1 MFVFFVYRQSKYTTI
16 RSAKELQAGD
26 HVSWPTEAM
35 SGMFQHHAIVVA
47 HKGENHFRI
56 IHVIQEGES
65 SISGSAFSRSKSS
78 KSSKSSSTSSDS
90 SPSVRQVVET
100 QCDLSEKIS
109 KKDVRRYDH
118 DPHHCYEPA
127 EVIVRARSMMGLY
140 DYHVLENNCE
150 HFARW
155 CKTGKKVANQGRV
168 AKKIP
173 PLNKVAGSV

>member
-1 MFVFFVYRQSKYTTI
+1 
-16 RSAKELQAGD
+16 
-26 HVSWPTEAM
+26 
-35 SGMFQHHAIVVA
+35 MFQHHAIVVA

-65 SISGSAFSRSKSS
+65 SISGSAFSRS

-140 DYHVLENNCE
+140 DYHVLANNCE

-155 CKTGKKVANQGRV
+155 CKTGKKVANQGRL

-173 PLNKVAGSV
+173 GAKEATNSL